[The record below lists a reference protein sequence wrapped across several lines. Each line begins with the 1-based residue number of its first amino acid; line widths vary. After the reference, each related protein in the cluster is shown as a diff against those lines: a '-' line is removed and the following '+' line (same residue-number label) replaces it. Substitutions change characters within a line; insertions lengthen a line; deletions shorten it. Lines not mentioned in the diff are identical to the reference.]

1 LFFDAMNT
9 LKPLRSL
16 LMPLLLAA
24 STWAGAGGWV
34 VVGNPKAG
42 IARLTQ
48 DEVINIYLGRYRR
61 LASGITA
68 EPIDQSADSTLKV
81 QFYRQL
87 VGKSLAEINA
97 YWARLVFSGKT
108 QPPRVVTGS
117 DEAIQRVARHPG
129 ALAYIE
135 RSQVDSRVTVVFEM
149 RGSNE

>member
-1 LFFDAMNT
+1 MNT
-9 LKPLRSL
+9 LKPLRLL
-16 LMPLLLAA
+16 LMPLFLAA
-24 STWAGAGGWV
+24 SAWAGAADWV
-34 VVGNPKAG
+34 VVANPKAG

-68 EPIDQSADSTLKV
+68 EPIDQSADSTLKE

-87 VGKSLAEINA
+87 VGKSQAEINA

-108 QPPRVVTGS
+108 LPPRVVTSG
-117 DEAIQRVARHPG
+117 DEAMQRVARHPG

-135 RSQVDSRVTVVFEM
+135 RSQIDTRVTVVFEM
-149 RGSNE
+149 RGGNE

>member
-1 LFFDAMNT
+1 MNT
-9 LKPLRSL
+9 LKPLRFL

-24 STWAGAGGWV
+24 SAWAGDWV
-34 VVGNPKAG
+34 VVANPKAG

-61 LASGITA
+61 LASGVTA
-68 EPIDQSADSTLKV
+68 EPIDQSADSTLKE

-87 VGKSLAEINA
+87 VGKSQAEINA

-108 QPPRVVTGS
+108 QPPRVVTGG
-117 DEAIQRVARHPG
+117 DEVMQRVARHPG

-135 RSQVDSRVTVVFEM
+135 RSQVDARVTVVFEM
-149 RGSNE
+149 RGGNE

>member
-1 LFFDAMNT
+1 MNT
-9 LKPLRSL
+9 LKPLRFL

-24 STWAGAGGWV
+24 SAWAGAADWV
-34 VVGNPKAG
+34 VVANPKAG

-61 LASGITA
+61 LASGVTA
-68 EPIDQSADSTLKV
+68 EPIDQSADSTLKE

-87 VGKSLAEINA
+87 VGKSQAEINA

-108 QPPRVVTGS
+108 QPPRVVTGG
-117 DEAIQRVARHPG
+117 DEVMQRVARHPG

-135 RSQVDSRVTVVFEM
+135 RSQVDARVTVVFEM
-149 RGSNE
+149 RGGNE